1 MKIAIHHRKGSFSE
15 RWIDYCKEIGVEYKL
30 VDAFKEDIIDQ
41 VKDCDI
47 FMWHFHHAIFKDNI
61 LAKELLASLEHS
73 GMTVYPDFRTV
84 WHFDDKVSQKY
95 LLEAVDAPLVPSY
108 VFYSKE
114 EALRWAKTTS
124 YPKVFKLSKGAGST
138 NVKLAKTKGEA
149 VSLINQAFGSGF
161 KPYDRIS
168 RFKDR
173 IKSDRSIVN
182 VGKAT
187 FRLIRPEESAKE
199 FNKKQPLERDY
210 VYFQDFIENDGFD
223 IRVVVIDN
231 KAVALKRLVRDND
244 FRASGS
250 GKLIFENENIDK
262 RYIEEAFK
270 LNEKI
275 QATSLAID
283 FIHSKNDNIYV
294 VEISY
299 GFPMI
304 NFLDGA
310 SGFWD
315 SELNWHEEDFNLQ
328 AWMVDSLLKKHNLKK
343 AKS

>member
-15 RWIDYCKEIGVEYKL
+15 RWIDYCEKTGIDYKL

-47 FMWHFHHAIFKDNI
+47 FMWHFHHALFKDNL
-61 LAKELLASLEHS
+61 LAKGLLAALEHS
-73 GMTVYPDFRTV
+73 GMTVFPDFKTA

-95 LLEAVDAPLVPSY
+95 LLEAIDAPLVPSY
-108 VFYSKE
+108 VFYNKD
-114 EALRWAKTTS
+114 EALRWAETTN
-124 YPKVFKLSKGAGST
+124 YPKVFKLRKGAGSA
-138 NVKLAKTKGEA
+138 NVQLARTRKEA
-149 VSLINQAFGSGF
+149 LGFINKAFGSGF
-161 KPYDRIS
+161 KSYDRVS
-168 RFKDR
+168 VFKSR
-173 IKSDRSIVN
+173 IKSKSVLNKSKAVVRLAYP
-182 VGKAT
+182 GK
-187 FRLIRPEESAKE
+187 EAKDFIE
-199 FNKKQPLERDY
+199 KQPLERDY

-250 GKLIFENENIDK
+250 GKLIFENENIDQ

-275 QATSLAID
+275 ESTSLVID
-283 FIHSKNDNIYV
+283 FIHSKNNDIYV
-294 VEISY
+294 VELSY